1 MDKLQVINRG
11 TETAYDVTLTVPDNA
26 ALDLQRTQS
35 IERIPGGGKSVTV
48 DVMNHNR
55 FMGGGADKT
64 DTFDVTVTAR
74 TNSGEHVT
82 QDIFID
88 LNG

>member
-1 MDKLQVINRG
+1 VINRG
-11 TETAYDVTLTVPDNA
+11 TEAAYDVTLTVPDNA

-48 DVMNHNR
+48 DVMNYNR
-55 FMGGGADKT
+55 FMGGGVDRSDA
-64 DTFDVTVTAR
+64 FDITVAAR
-74 TNSGEHVT
+74 TDSGENVS